1 MLALKFSS
9 AASLPLSDF
18 RELKR
23 VRPWLPGMLWW
34 LDLLSR
40 PLKPPPDQQQGY
52 FISLS
57 LVRYPREH
65 TIIYAL
71 EFIYTHCTRMVKV
84 PRNSML
90 LHISFNFQ
98 VQRRHIV
105 SRCYRL
111 QNSADSINRGF
122 CCSTF
127 LATLPAYTD

>member
-1 MLALKFSS
+1 
-9 AASLPLSDF
+9 
-18 RELKR
+18 
-23 VRPWLPGMLWW
+23 MLWW

-52 FISLS
+52 FISSS

-71 EFIYTHCTRMVKV
+71 EFIDTHWTHMVEV
-84 PRNSML
+84 PCNSML
-90 LHISFNFQ
+90 VHISFNFQ
-98 VQRRHIV
+98 VQRHRIV

-122 CCSTF
+122 CYSTF
-127 LATLPAYTD
+127 LAILPTYTLTRASHVAMPEISMAGKYIKHRA